1 MGPQVQNMF
10 VWLAEQLRRFVSP
23 QVFCSVALLVS
34 AAKMGKKLTPA
45 QLKAKQAKGAKP
57 LQKSQEA
64 FQQQTLQAELAAMPA
79 ASSDN
84 TPC

>member
-45 QLKAKQAKGAKP
+45 QKLDKAAEAEH
-57 LQKSQEA
+57 KSTKWKYEVCG
-64 FQQQTLQAELAAMPA
+64 FP
-79 ASSDN
+79 
-84 TPC
+84 

>member
-1 MGPQVQNMF
+1 MQKRES
-10 VWLAEQLRRFVSP
+10 A
-23 QVFCSVALLVS
+23 SVV
-34 AAKMGKKLTPA
+34 AAADAVAPAKKLTPA